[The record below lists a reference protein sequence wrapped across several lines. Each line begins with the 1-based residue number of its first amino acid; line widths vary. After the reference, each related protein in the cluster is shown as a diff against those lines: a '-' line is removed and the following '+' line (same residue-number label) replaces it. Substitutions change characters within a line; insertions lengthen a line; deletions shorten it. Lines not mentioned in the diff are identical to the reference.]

1 MPKLVEITSIK
12 EQLRKVQFMD
22 RYFVDEGKRKYYKLQ
37 ENNQG
42 ASLYWV
48 HVAGFED
55 RSFVHSRGM
64 DKLESFEKGLEVC
77 GLLAKPCQES
87 DYIDAL
93 KGYFAIDKKV
103 RESFIEKYNL

>member
-1 MPKLVEITSIK
+1 MPKLVEITSQK
-12 EQLRKVQFMD
+12 DQLRKVQFME

-55 RSFVHSRGM
+55 GSFVHSRGM

-93 KGYFAIDKKV
+93 KGYFSADKKV
-103 RESFIEKYNL
+103 REHFIQKYNL